1 MKNEYKEN
9 LGKIL
14 KNYKEFTR
22 GEREQL
28 EEIVSTESIKP
39 IERKRIIKK
48 IVIDDGYGQDLT
60 EKEIL
65 ENLNNKE
72 KMKYLLDRL
81 FIENIEVAAVKEFI
95 KRVKNGRI
103 NIKKFLDLHK
113 EYPRLN
119 YWQKISLNYIN
130 Y

>member
-95 KRVKNGRI
+95 KRVKDGRI
-103 NIKKFLDLHK
+103 IIKKFLDLHK
-113 EYPRLN
+113 KYPRLN

>member
-48 IVIDDGYGQDLT
+48 IILGERYGQDLT

-65 ENLNNKE
+65 KNLNDKE
-72 KMKYLLDRL
+72 KIRYLLNRL
-81 FIENIEVAAVKEFI
+81 FIEDIEIGAEIKFI
-95 KRVKNGRI
+95 ERVKDGRI

-113 EYPRLN
+113 KYPRLN
-119 YWQKISLNYIN
+119 YWQKISLNY
-130 Y
+130 